1 MHEGLASA
9 VELHQKHIMTPHP
22 PRDPLFG
29 PTTSQTFGVH
39 SNDAEGGHAFL
50 LSLSPLGALAL
61 FDGVPRLMVGQHEA
75 DVNALLAAAHRL
87 LQELRAKW
95 KRMESLVLPA
105 PAAAAARSIPPSSA
119 KNAAKRTTAAAAVPR
134 TDTEENDKKK
144 NGAEDGVGDDDEYV
158 AVGLVLLRIA
168 GAVLD
173 RAAALIDQLRREVSS
188 VENTHTQLEEEVAR
202 LGLLWDELE
211 QAEPL
216 ACLSRKWVL

>member
-61 FDGVPRLMVGQHEA
+61 FDGIPRLMVGQHEA

-95 KRMESLVLPA
+95 KRMESLVLP
-105 PAAAAARSIPPSSA
+105 PPPTAAAARSTAPA
-119 KNAAKRTTAAAAVPR
+119 KNTAKRTTAAAAIPR

-144 NGAEDGVGDDDEYV
+144 NGVEDGGDDEYV

-168 GAVLD
+168 GSVLD
-173 RAAALIDQLRREVSS
+173 RAAALIDQLRREVSSS